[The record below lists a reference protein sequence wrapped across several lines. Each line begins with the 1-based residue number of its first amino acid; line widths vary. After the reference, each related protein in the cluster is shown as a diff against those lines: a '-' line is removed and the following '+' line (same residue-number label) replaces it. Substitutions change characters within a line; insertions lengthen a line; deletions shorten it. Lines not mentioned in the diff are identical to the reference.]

1 MRWAGK
7 VGFSKLTEIS
17 PGVWD
22 DVITE
27 RDYMGTVVQESERLV
42 QGDTVLPT
50 YRVSTS
56 ISILLD
62 GPLRENHSDIRYVT
76 FNGYEMTVSSVTIV
90 PPRVILYMGEKYNG

>member
-7 VGFSKLTEIS
+7 VGFSEPREIR

-27 RDYMGTVVQESERLV
+27 RDYMGTVVQESEVLQ
-42 QGDTVLPT
+42 QGSTVLPT
-50 YRVSTS
+50 YRVNTS

-62 GPLRENHSDIRYVT
+62 GPLRENHRDIRYVT
-76 FNGYEMTVSSVTIV
+76 FNGYEMTVTSVTIAI
-90 PPRVILYMGEKYNG
+90 PRAILYIGEKYNG